1 MATKSMSDFRDRL
14 PDGNSLP
21 WSGKSEFEP
30 AAYQLI
36 DGIDIMV
43 DCDGSAARWNGISWS
58 GMKRH
63 YSNDKP
69 LLDAIAEARSFDTIE
84 TGWHVLTGP
93 GIQSIASALENP
105 YRFIRPMLLPARIL
119 RISGT
124 VTRRFIADALDRYYI
139 AGLLIEAQ
147 PVQAVSF
154 RHGFEGNAN
163 LIDMVRMDG
172 NVRLSEK
179 MRAAQSF

>member
-1 MATKSMSDFRDRL
+1 MAIKGMSDFRDRL
-14 PDGNSLP
+14 PDGNAMP

-30 AAYQLI
+30 VAYQLI

-43 DCDGSAARWNGISWS
+43 DSDGSTARWNGVRWS
-58 GMKRH
+58 EMKRH
-63 YSNDKP
+63 YANDKP
-69 LLDAIAEARSFDTIE
+69 LLEAIAAARSFDTIE

-93 GIQSIASALENP
+93 GIQGIASTLENP
-105 YRFIRPMLLPARIL
+105 YRFIRPMLLPARTLKIP
-119 RISGT
+119 GK

-147 PVQAVSF
+147 PIQAISF
-154 RHGFEGNAN
+154 RNSFEGNAN

-172 NVRLSEK
+172 DPGLAEK
-179 MRAAQSF
+179 MRAAQAV

>member
-1 MATKSMSDFRDRL
+1 MAIKSVSDFRDRL

-43 DCDGSAARWNGISWS
+43 DPDGSTARWNGVAWS

-93 GIQSIASALENP
+93 GIQGIASMLDNP
-105 YRFIRPMLLPARIL
+105 YRFLRPMLLPARTL
-119 RISGT
+119 RMPGKI
-124 VTRRFIADALDRYYI
+124 TRRFIADALDRYYI

-147 PVQAVSF
+147 PIQAISF

-172 NVRLSEK
+172 NVGLSNK
-179 MRAAQSF
+179 MRKAQSV